1 MSSYEWT
8 DDFDSIGDLDDF
20 IATMHGEPTEAQLR
34 ALGLYST
41 RVGQSVERRLAGE
54 LRTHARPLPERRKAK
69 RLRVFYALLWLAKH
83 HDMIL
88 FAAASVGLWLALNW
102 AAK

>member
-1 MSSYEWT
+1 VSPYEWT

-34 ALGLYST
+34 ALGIYST
-41 RVGQSVERRLAGE
+41 RRAGERVERRLAGD
-54 LRTHARPLPERRKAK
+54 LRTHAKPRPERRKAK
-69 RLRVFYALLWLAKH
+69 RLRAFYALLWLANPNVL
-83 HDMIL
+83 L
-88 FAAASVGLWLALNW
+88 FAAASVGLWFALNW